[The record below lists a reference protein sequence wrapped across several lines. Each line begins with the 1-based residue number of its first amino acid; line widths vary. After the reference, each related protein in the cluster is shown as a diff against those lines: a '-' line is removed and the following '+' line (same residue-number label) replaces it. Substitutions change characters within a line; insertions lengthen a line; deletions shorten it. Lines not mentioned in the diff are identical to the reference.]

1 MQNFARRHAIPI
13 DQLCFDFQVQHSDTV
28 NEHTAYG
35 VYCYGLFIDGARWD
49 MSKYVLIESN
59 MQRDV
64 ERSIYIRIERLRCF
78 RYYLNYITVS
88 LILFKLHF

>member
-1 MQNFARRHAIPI
+1 MQNFARRYAIPI

-28 NEHTAYG
+28 NENTANG

-59 MQRDV
+59 MERDV
-64 ERSIYIRIERLRCF
+64 EHSNYIRIERF
-78 RYYLNYITVS
+78 RYYY
-88 LILFKLHF
+88 